1 MRKKLIIPLV
11 AVVLLCAACDPYYER
26 AMKGTLYNDSTLSTP
41 LAGATLNF
49 YEGEV
54 VYRVDYADFDNYLG
68 QAVSDAQ
75 GRWAFQYIHNF
86 NNPYQQSNAKMSKI
100 EYGVLITCN
109 GDTLYVG
116 SGNDQTALKLYPGCW
131 HNPFIRPA
139 IDSTQTEGGDQ

>member
-1 MRKKLIIPLV
+1 MMS
-11 AVVLLCAACDPYYER
+11 VLLLAGCDPYYER
-26 AMKGTLYNDSTLSTP
+26 TMKGMLYTDSTMSSP

-54 VYRVDYADFDNYLG
+54 VYRADYDEFDNYLG

-75 GRWAFQYIHNF
+75 GRWAFQYIHGF
-86 NNPYQQSNAKMSKI
+86 DNPYQQSNAKMSKI

-116 SGNDQTALKLYPGCW
+116 TGYNQTAMRLYPGCW
-131 HNPFIRPA
+131 HNPYVRPTT
-139 IDSTQTEGGDQ
+139 DTTQTEGGEK

>member
-1 MRKKLIIPLV
+1 MRKKLILPLV
-11 AVVLLCAACDPYYER
+11 AVVLLCAGCDPYYER
-26 AMKGTLYNDSTLSTP
+26 AMKGTLYTDSTMIAP

-54 VYRVDYADFDNYLG
+54 VYRADFDEFDNYLG
-68 QAVSDAQ
+68 QAVSDAR

-86 NNPYQQSNAKMSKI
+86 DNPYQQSNSKLSVV

-116 SGNDQTALKLYPGCW
+116 NGSTQNLKVYPGCW
-131 HNPFIRPA
+131 HNPYIRPA
-139 IDSTQTEGGDQ
+139 SDTTQTEGGDR